1 MIQALKVPKNIWYLY
16 WIDLEES
23 VPAPV
28 GKDWFIPTL
37 VVICDRSG
45 TPVAPPEIMEELD
58 QARIET
64 TLY

>member
-45 TPVAPPEIMEELD
+45 TPVAP
-58 QARIET
+58 Q
-64 TLY
+64 